1 MPSLHADISANP
13 PACRRSTAYPTE
25 KPQITRIW
33 AEHECQLVELLC
45 GLDRSSRINRFGHP
59 ASDACVE
66 AYAKGAIVVA
76 AFIAGVFAQGWII
89 GVVEVLEASRD
100 GIAEAA
106 FAVAADWRR
115 QGVGSDLLAA
125 GRRWAEQSG
134 IRTLRMV
141 IARNN
146 WPMRGLAHKAGA
158 RLDFDLDEIFADI
171 AVATAAGLSSRWLAA
186 AARAN

>member
-1 MPSLHADISANP
+1 MLAPILLLVGDPRHTQRGSLKLREFGPGTNASSWSSCAVL
-13 PACRRSTAYPTE
+13 TAPRALT
-25 KPQITRIW
+25 W
-33 AEHECQLVELLC
+33 C
-45 GLDRSSRINRFGHP
+45 GHP

-76 AFIAGVFAQGWII
+76 TFIAGVFAQGWII
-89 GVVEVLEASRD
+89 GVVEVFEASRD

-125 GRRWAEQSG
+125 CRRWAEQSG

-141 IARNN
+141 ITRNN

-171 AVATAAGLSSRWLAA
+171 AVATAAGLSSE
-186 AARAN
+186 